1 MCKRFLLILAICKIA
16 SIFLPRPTR
25 FFSVMK
31 IIAATSTSTEVGSET
46 SRKRYERHIDE
57 SIFAQ
62 VIVIRC
68 FERSCVQNSR
78 PLKLQIM
85 ELKS

>member
-1 MCKRFLLILAICKIA
+1 MRKRFMLILTICKNA

-46 SRKRYERHIDE
+46 SRKRYMLHIDE
-57 SIFAQ
+57 SIVA
-62 VIVIRC
+62 
-68 FERSCVQNSR
+68 
-78 PLKLQIM
+78 
-85 ELKS
+85 

>member
-1 MCKRFLLILAICKIA
+1 MRKRFMLILTICKNA

-46 SRKRYERHIDE
+46 SRKRYMLHIDL
-57 SIFAQ
+57 SIVA
-62 VIVIRC
+62 
-68 FERSCVQNSR
+68 
-78 PLKLQIM
+78 
-85 ELKS
+85 